1 MPVKLQVTTDVNSF
15 GKEAVEKIEVESSSF
30 DDTIG
35 RHITRI
41 NKSSICE
48 YMIKFIYILKNL
60 ENKNEMNTVLENF
73 TLLQQVINRD
83 TDELL
88 FCIAFVFESS
98 GEGQGPHHHIYQL
111 VKGGNEGSGGPG
123 GSPEDGEMVN
133 DEDKM

>member
-1 MPVKLQVTTDVNSF
+1 
-15 GKEAVEKIEVESSSF
+15 
-30 DDTIG
+30 
-35 RHITRI
+35 
-41 NKSSICE
+41 
-48 YMIKFIYILKNL
+48 MIKFIYILKNL

-111 VKGGNEGSGGPG
+111 VKGGNEGSGGAG